1 MKAEMATA
9 SANPACSGATPHDVE
24 RVRADFPILQ
34 RVVNGK
40 TLAYLDNAATAQKP
54 NAVIDAICQ
63 YYRTSNA
70 NIHRGVHRLSI
81 EATEA
86 YEQARGKVQRFIG
99 AKRPQ
104 EIVFVRSATEAI
116 NLVAQAYARPK
127 LTAGDEILITTME
140 HHSNIV
146 PWQILCEQ
154 TGAVLRVAP
163 ITDAGELDLDEFEK
177 LLGPRTRI
185 AAVTHISNA
194 LGTIN
199 PVRDLVEMAHGHGVP
214 VLIDGAQAAPHL
226 PIDVAAIGCD
236 FYTIT
241 GHKMFGPTGIGALY
255 GRHELLDAME
265 PYQGGG
271 EMILSVTFEKTTYN
285 KVPHKF
291 EAGTPHIAGAIGMG
305 AAVDYLEAIGL
316 DRIGAHEHE
325 LLRYTTETLSAI
337 PGVRLVGTAKNKA
350 AVVSFLVGDVHPHDV
365 GTILDQEGIAV
376 RTGHHCAQPV
386 MERFG
391 IAATVRAS
399 LALYNTP
406 AEIDRLTAAVAKV
419 QEVFN

>member
-1 MKAEMATA
+1 M
-9 SANPACSGATPHDVE
+9 
-24 RVRADFPILQ
+24 
-34 RVVNGK
+34 
-40 TLAYLDNAATAQKP
+40 
-54 NAVIDAICQ
+54 
-63 YYRTSNA
+63 
-70 NIHRGVHRLSI
+70 HRLSI

-86 YEQARGKVQRFIG
+86 FEQARGKVQRFMG
-99 AKRPQ
+99 AKRPE

-199 PVRDLVEMAHGHGVP
+199 PVRDLVKMAHGHGVP